1 MSPFSLFP
9 NLLKNERHNDNFK
22 REISSQLF
30 VFLSSSKLKL
40 SVTRCTGER
49 NDITDIGHTCNKQ

>member
-9 NLLKNERHNDNFK
+9 NLLRNERHNDDFK

-30 VFLSSSKLKL
+30 VFSQFQQIKTQRYAVYGGK
-40 SVTRCTGER
+40 E
-49 NDITDIGHTCNKQ
+49 